1 MTAHLYDIKLPL
13 FLSQWQ
19 TVQRSNVSRGNA
31 GSTMY
36 KNVKFLSQ
44 PTSTPHPLANEEKF
58 TPAPKKF
65 ISLTWEQNFLSEV
78 GEKAVLKCK
87 KK

>member
-19 TVQRSNVSRGNA
+19 TVQRS
-31 GSTMY
+31 TMY

-44 PTSTPHPLANEEKF
+44 STYTPQPTANEEKF
-58 TPAPKKF
+58 TPAPEKF

-78 GEKAVLKCK
+78 GVF
-87 KK
+87 